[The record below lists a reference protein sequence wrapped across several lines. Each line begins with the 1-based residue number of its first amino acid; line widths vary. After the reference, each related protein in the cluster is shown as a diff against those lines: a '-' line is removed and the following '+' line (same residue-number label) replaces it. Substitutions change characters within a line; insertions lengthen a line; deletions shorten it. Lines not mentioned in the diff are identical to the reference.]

1 MKRIA
6 VLMIVLLIAGIGFA
20 ADAETSVT
28 IQYDAAAPFKSAD
41 VSAELS
47 LKPSSSFSYKVGFTT
62 SGSSYNSPVATI
74 PLTPSIDTDQSTFS
88 FEPLTEIYIYWD
100 IFGTAPF
107 RLMLGATGP
116 LTTENGKNFI
126 GWKISRLDET
136 GGAITWNSIPSDWES
151 AVDSQSIEIMRYE
164 YSGRGLPVEQNNR
177 QLKIEPVAASS
188 NISDYS
194 ATTYNAYL
202 VLSLE
207 TIE

>member
-1 MKRIA
+1 
-6 VLMIVLLIAGIGFA
+6 MIVLLIAGIGFA

-62 SGSSYNSPVATI
+62 SGSSYNSP
-74 PLTPSIDTDQSTFS
+74 
-88 FEPLTEIYIYWD
+88 D

-177 QLKIEPVAASS
+177 RLKIEPVAASS